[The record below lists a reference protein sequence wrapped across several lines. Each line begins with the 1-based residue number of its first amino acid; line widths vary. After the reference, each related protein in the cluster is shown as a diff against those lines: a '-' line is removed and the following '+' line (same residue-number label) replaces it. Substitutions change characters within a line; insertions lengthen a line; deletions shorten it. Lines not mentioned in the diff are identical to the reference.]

1 MENMNQDFNINND
14 DDNKE
19 KKNKKKNR
27 ILKGTGIALCAVLAG
42 GLAFE
47 GISSVSGWNFSNTV
61 KASNT
66 EENKTEHFKNKKEN
80 RRSKKKKLQIL
91 HREPAEEPSETKVKG
106 SLDVS
111 DIAAEAMKSVVA
123 ITTKSVQE
131 VQTYIGD
138 FGFGGFTTQEQ
149 EVEGS
154 GSGIIVGKN
163 DESLLIATNYHVIQG
178 ARYGICYLY

>member
-47 GISSVSGWNFSNTV
+47 GISSASGWNFSNTV

-66 EENKTEHFKNKKEN
+66 EENRTELLKTKKNN
-80 RRSKKKKLQIL
+80 RDKCL
-91 HREPAEEPSETKVKG
+91 
-106 SLDVS
+106 
-111 DIAAEAMKSVVA
+111 
-123 ITTKSVQE
+123 
-131 VQTYIGD
+131 
-138 FGFGGFTTQEQ
+138 
-149 EVEGS
+149 
-154 GSGIIVGKN
+154 
-163 DESLLIATNYHVIQG
+163 
-178 ARYGICYLY
+178 